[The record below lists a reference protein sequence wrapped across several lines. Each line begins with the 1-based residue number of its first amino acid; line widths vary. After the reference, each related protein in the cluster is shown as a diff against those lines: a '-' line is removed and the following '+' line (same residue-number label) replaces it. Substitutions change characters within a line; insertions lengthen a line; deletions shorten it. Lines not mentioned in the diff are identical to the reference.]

1 MKYSNDFLEAIRK
14 ILNETRQDRV
24 CRPLLARR
32 GSGEV
37 LPFLGSLHPAYCFLG
52 TNPAGYDLSD
62 APTQADDYIE
72 YATTYFAQ
80 PNTDKASFTG
90 YLPYAANHS
99 GDYPAFGE
107 AACVTYLVPILTQ
120 RSSEVTAVHARTCW
134 PRTKRL
140 LDALRPNLLLVHG
153 ALAWK
158 FLTGQEEETAVLT
171 DVPDSHRQGIPEMY
185 GQLDPDK
192 LPLQCRWEGFEGE
205 YRPWIVP
212 LPHLGGTGAGKEL
225 RKKAEQ
231 AVQIARRRLSAG
243 GTLVAAPAGGAARIR
258 VRRPG

>member
-1 MKYSNDFLEAIRK
+1 MNYTPEFLEAIRK

-24 CRPLLARR
+24 CRPLLSKRAH
-32 GSGEV
+32 GEV

-52 TNPAGYDLSD
+52 VNPAGYDISG
-62 APTQADDYIE
+62 APTQAEEYIE
-72 YATTYFAQ
+72 YAAAYFGQ

-120 RSSEVTAVHARTCW
+120 RSSEVTPTLARACW
-134 PRTKRL
+134 PRTRRL
-140 LDALRPNLLLVHG
+140 IEAMRPNLMLVHG
-153 ALAWK
+153 SLAWK
-158 FLTGQEEETAVLT
+158 FLTGQEEDQAVFQ
-171 DVPDSHRQGIPEMY
+171 DVPATHRQGVPELFA
-185 GQLDPDK
+185 QLDAEK
-192 LPLQCRWEGFEGE
+192 LPFQSGLEGVDAN

-212 LPHLGGTGAGKEL
+212 LSHLGGTGGGKDV

-231 AVQIARRRLSAG
+231 AVQIARRRLSG
-243 GTLVAAPAGGAARIR
+243 GTVTTSAGATRIR
-258 VRRPG
+258 VRRPD